1 MGRTLAEMFRDHV
14 WPAEAL
20 GTVAGQLSCEPC
32 SAMAEAVVAHLRAEG
47 WFVREYEGQLRFFPA
62 ESDPDKWVEM
72 VRQALIEKRAREARH
87 HDSADSTEPTNPV
100 TPGHVATAPY

>member
-1 MGRTLAEMFRDHV
+1 MSEPGHIPASQPLPDFHLPVLDVIAAAGIEALMGRTLAEMFRDHV

-47 WFVREYEGQLRFFPA
+47 WFVREYEGQPRFFPA
-62 ESDPDKWVEM
+62 ESDPINGLKW
-72 VRQALIEKRAREARH
+72 
-87 HDSADSTEPTNPV
+87 
-100 TPGHVATAPY
+100 